1 MAIHLSGGRGLV
13 VVLLVLFVPAILT
26 SYSRQSPIWLVII
39 PLGVIALAFLVAA
52 LPIKRKVT
60 PQQFADEL
68 EEHLLGTEGRWD
80 WDDTTSIAIADRRL
94 EQLRQIL
101 PKFDSLATQADKDE
115 LAAIIAA
122 LRRGEFPGT

>member
-1 MAIHLSGGRGLV
+1 LS
-13 VVLLVLFVPAILT
+13 PH
-26 SYSRQSPIWLVII
+26 SQSN
-39 PLGVIALAFLVAA
+39 G
-52 LPIKRKVT
+52 KVT

-68 EEHLLGTEGRWD
+68 EEHLLGTERPWD

-115 LAAIIAA
+115 LSAIIAA